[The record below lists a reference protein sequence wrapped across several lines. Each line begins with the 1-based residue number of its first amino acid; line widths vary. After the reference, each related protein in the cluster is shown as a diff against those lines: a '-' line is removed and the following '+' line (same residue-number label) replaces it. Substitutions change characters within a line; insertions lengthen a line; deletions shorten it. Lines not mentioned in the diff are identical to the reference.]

1 MIKFSVPRMNL
12 YNDVRKIYKTY
23 FSFSLGDRAAAF
35 HLAMQFETQSESAKA
50 VQFFTQA
57 GAFSSAIRLAK
68 ENGMVDKIANLA
80 LMAGGSELA
89 EAAEYYKNLNGHA
102 DKTVMLY
109 HKVRELIN

>member
-1 MIKFSVPRMNL
+1 
-12 YNDVRKIYKTY
+12 
-23 FSFSLGDRAAAF
+23 
-35 HLAMQFETQSESAKA
+35 MQFETQSESAKA
-50 VQFFTQA
+50 VLFFTQA

-109 HKVRELIN
+109 HKVRKLCM